1 MIKLYRIVG
10 SFYDVFQGE
19 GWENWTRISI
29 KRGRVNIVAGIPLT
43 AEQIAIIQKELHRI
57 RRDGGLDR
65 RDIATSRVIRAVK
78 SERVA
83 LAEATAQLSHPHI
96 LPVHAVG
103 EHNGQLYLALQY
115 VEGCN
120 LAQLLDRVETPTG

>member
-43 AEQIAIIQKELHRI
+43 AEQIAIVQKELHR
-57 RRDGGLDR
+57 
-65 RDIATSRVIRAVK
+65 K
-78 SERVA
+78 
-83 LAEATAQLSHPHI
+83 
-96 LPVHAVG
+96 
-103 EHNGQLYLALQY
+103 
-115 VEGCN
+115 
-120 LAQLLDRVETPTG
+120 